1 MYHIPVVTLF
11 CRHVNNAI
19 RYETK
24 RMHHDI
30 MSVANYRDKIYTINI
45 SIIILIIITAV
56 MHLLKTKKVS
66 SKRMM
71 PMAKSP
77 RPQQ

>member
-1 MYHIPVVTLF
+1 
-11 CRHVNNAI
+11 
-19 RYETK
+19 
-24 RMHHDI
+24 MHHDI